1 MAENKGRSRVS
12 IKSAWIDI
20 SYPLSEDMLY
30 WPQDP
35 VPPDIKSISH
45 ASEEGIITMSQMT
58 INTHHGT
65 HIDAPRHFYPD
76 GRCIDEMPLDAVM
89 GPVRVVEIRD
99 TELIKPEELVV
110 HDIRPDE
117 RILFKTVNSSY

>member
-1 MAENKGRSRVS
+1 
-12 IKSAWIDI
+12 
-20 SYPLSEDMLY
+20 
-30 WPQDP
+30 
-35 VPPDIKSISH
+35 
-45 ASEEGIITMSQMT
+45 MSQMT

-76 GRCIDEMPLDAVM
+76 GRCIDEMPLDAIM

-99 TELIKPEELVV
+99 TELIKPDELVV

-117 RILFKTVNSSY
+117 RIRFKNS